1 MKNETR
7 EESERGW
14 MVDKKKKEEI
24 SGKIRKWLGMHKK
37 QIWITGMTAAAFMAA
52 AGLLLCALRT
62 APLPAD
68 RTAASRET
76 IVKVTSGESDTGAAA
91 ESEQSTEPVSRNSP
105 EPDSR
110 QKSGPETELTPRP
123 GKSEPETE
131 LTPRPGKSGPETEL
145 TPKPE
150 KIAVPETTPA
160 EKLQTPAP
168 EKEAAA
174 PPAEAQ
180 EAALPA
186 KAQEEALDAEAQ
198 ETALPPAENPAVPA
212 AHEHDWVPVTVTVHR
227 DAVTHTVH
235 HDAETEMVHHEPVT
249 HEEPVYEYRTIC
261 NTCGEDITGH
271 IPDHI
276 GPVCQGS
283 YSVQQVQTGVNIVTD
298 TEAFDEEIV
307 VRNAWDETVVDREAF
322 DETVTA
328 GWRCSICGIMKE

>member
-7 EESERGW
+7 EESERGR
-14 MVDKKKKEEI
+14 MVDKKKKEEMP
-24 SGKIRKWLGMHKK
+24 GKIREWLGMHKK

-68 RTAASRET
+68 RTAAARET
-76 IVKVTSGESDTGAAA
+76 IVKVTSGESDTGAVS
-91 ESEQSTEPVSRNSP
+91 ESGQSTEPVSRNSP

-110 QKSGPETELTPRP
+110 QKSGPETEPAP
-123 GKSEPETE
+123 KPE
-131 LTPRPGKSGPETEL
+131 KSGPETEP

-150 KIAVPETTPA
+150 KAAVPETTPA

-180 EAALPA
+180 EAAPH
-186 KAQEEALDAEAQ
+186 AEAQ
-198 ETALPPAENPAVPA
+198 ETAPSPTESPAVPA